1 MLGGGWWWPTLLLV
15 LCVGCGAPGDPL
27 PPLLNIPARTV
38 DLEAVQRGQ
47 EVIVTWT
54 VPAQTTEGM
63 PLKDLGR
70 VALLDGEEER
80 ESWEGLEPG
89 QRVEKKLPVR
99 VEAGKRMVLAVRNY
113 SRRGRSEGQSNVVTL
128 EVAAAPAAPG
138 RVTAAARVE
147 GVRLEWEGEAGASA
161 YQVRRAAG
169 DEKDFAVIG
178 QVESS
183 AYTDRDVKWKTRY
196 RYFVRPVVRT
206 STGVAEGADSVVV
219 EVTPEDTFP
228 PSTPAGVQV
237 AVTESAADLSW
248 NLSPEPDTAGYYVY
262 RDGRRLTKELLSAPA
277 YTDRDVRQAGQY
289 SYEISAVDRE
299 GNESPRSAPVRVTIP

>member
-1 MLGGGWWWPTLLLV
+1 MLLL
-15 LCVGCGAPGDPL
+15 LFGCGAPGDPL

-47 EVIVTWT
+47 EIIVTWT
-54 VPAQTTEGM
+54 VPAQTTEAM

-70 VALLDGEEER
+70 VVLLDGEQER

-89 QRVEKKLPVR
+89 QRVEKKLAMR
-99 VEAGKRMVLAVRNY
+99 VEPGRRLVLAVKNY

-128 EVAAAPAAPG
+128 EMAAAPAAPG
-138 RVTAAARVE
+138 RVTAAARIE
-147 GVRLEWEGEAGASA
+147 GIRLEWEAAAGASA

-178 QVESS
+178 QVESN
-183 AYTDRDVKWKTRY
+183 AYTDAEAKWKTRY

-206 STGVAEGADSVVV
+206 STGVAEGGDSVVV
-219 EVTPEDTFP
+219 EVTPEDKFP
-228 PSTPAGVQV
+228 PSMPAGVQV

-262 RDGRRLTKELLSAPA
+262 RDGMRLTKEPLAAPA
-277 YTDRDVRQAGQY
+277 YTDRDVRQGGQH
-289 SYEISAVDRE
+289 SYEISAVDQE